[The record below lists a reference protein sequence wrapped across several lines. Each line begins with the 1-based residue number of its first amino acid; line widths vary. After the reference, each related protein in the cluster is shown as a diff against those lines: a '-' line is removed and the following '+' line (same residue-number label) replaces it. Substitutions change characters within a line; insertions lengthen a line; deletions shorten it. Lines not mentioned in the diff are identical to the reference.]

1 MRAIV
6 FCTTCRYSTGDKF
19 GPDGRTGGETL
30 IAHMRETLAEAGRQD
45 VTIETQACL
54 WNCQRHCSVILR
66 DDRRFAYFAGDH
78 QPIREQADA
87 ILDWF
92 AAHGETET
100 GEVPFRQW
108 PDRMRGHF
116 IARIPPVQS

>member
-6 FCTTCRYSTGDKF
+6 MCTTCRHSAAEKF

-30 IAHMRETLAEAGRQD
+30 IAHMRDAMTERAED
-45 VTIETQACL
+45 VEIQTQACL
-54 WNCQRHCSVILR
+54 WNCKRHCSVILR
-66 DDRRFAYFAGDH
+66 DDQRFTYFTGDH
-78 QPIREQADA
+78 VPEREQAEA

-92 AAHGETET
+92 AAHGTSET

-116 IARIPPVQS
+116 ISRIPPVPK